1 MFLFSWMGL
10 TFVIVVTGF
19 LFFKVFYYKS
29 LMERER
35 RGNHILKETLKE
47 AEILIRKYQLQ
58 LQRSLGNTDILNEEM
73 ARLRNDV
80 KAFKAR
86 NAQYRIEN
94 ERVRHKIKDLE
105 SKIEALL

>member
-1 MFLFSWMGL
+1 MFLFSWLAL
-10 TFVIVVTGF
+10 TFIIVVTGF
-19 LFFKVFYYKS
+19 LFFKVFYYKT
-29 LMERER
+29 LMEKEKK
-35 RGNHILKETLKE
+35 GNYILKETLKE

-80 KAFKAR
+80 KAFRAR
-86 NAQYRIEN
+86 NTQYRIEN
-94 ERVRHKIKDLE
+94 ERVRSKIKDLE